1 MKSRRIY
8 IGQVNQDY
16 VYIIKK
22 GLIDLINDLAKYR
35 VELEKL
41 CPECINEIEKLDIDE
56 IIDKL
61 ILNTNVRE
69 KVSTYSTGR
78 GKFIYLN
85 KNYNIGEE
93 IFVMDYEMY
102 REVIKYLIKNI
113 ILYGIHN
120 LIKQAKNIEKV
131 LTLLNKTKES
141 LRNLESCKTDNDY
154 REVLKKLLVKN

>member
-1 MKSRRIY
+1 MSRFARIVKVPASRKVYLGKIKHNEIY
-8 IGQVNQDY
+8 IVR
-16 VYIIKK
+16 K
-22 GLIDLINDLAKYR
+22 GLIDLINDFARYR

-41 CPECINEIEKLDIDE
+41 CHECVNEIEKLNIDE

-61 ILNTNVRE
+61 ILNTEIGE
-69 KVSTYSTGR
+69 KVSTYEGH

-85 KNYNIGEE
+85 RSYNIDEE

-102 REVIKYLIKNI
+102 REVVKYLIKNI

-141 LRNLESCKTDNDY
+141 LKGLKT
-154 REVLKKLLVKN
+154 